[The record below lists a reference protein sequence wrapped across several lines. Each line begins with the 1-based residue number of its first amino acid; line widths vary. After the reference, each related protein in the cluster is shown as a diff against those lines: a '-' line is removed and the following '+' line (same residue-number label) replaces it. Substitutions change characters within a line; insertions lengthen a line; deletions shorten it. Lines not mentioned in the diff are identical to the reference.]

1 MLTFDRKHLPIITLL
16 IITASAILTAEEPP
30 AVQPTLPD
38 GIFLTF
44 NFGDH
49 LLAVNKKRD
58 ELIDNGQLSWYRYPG
73 FSYTQPNYWY
83 FVNGSKEPFAV
94 HMSYVDF
101 ELSEIKL
108 ISSNNYENTE
118 TLRDIYVRKYGL
130 DYSQEASGLGFSYT
144 WLVDKLKVTISRR
157 NKGRGD
163 CVIHYSMNPI
173 QMENVLDDF
182 SGIEINVDEI

>member
-1 MLTFDRKHLPIITLL
+1 MLIFNRKALPNITLL
-16 IITASAILTAEEPP
+16 IIGMTVVLTAEEPSV
-30 AVQPTLPD
+30 AHPTLPN
-38 GIFLTF
+38 GNFLTF

-49 LLAVNKKRD
+49 LLTVNEKRNQ
-58 ELIDNGQLSWYRYPG
+58 LIDNGQLSWYRYPG
-73 FSYTQPNYWY
+73 FSYTKPNYWY
-83 FVNGSKEPFAV
+83 FVKGIKEPFEV
-94 HMSYVDF
+94 HMSYVDY

-118 TLRDIYVRKYGL
+118 ELRDIYVRKYGL
-130 DYSQEASGLGFSYT
+130 DYNHEHLGLGFSYT
-144 WLVDKLKVTISRR
+144 WLVDEMKVTISRK

-182 SGIEINVDEI
+182 SDIEINVDEI

>member
-58 ELIDNGQLSWYRYPG
+58 QLIDNGQLSWYRYPG

-163 CVIHYSMNPI
+163 CVIHYSINLL
-173 QMENVLDDF
+173 QMENIFGNLF
-182 SGIEINVDEI
+182 GMETNYDEL

>member
-1 MLTFDRKHLPIITLL
+1 MLTFDRKALPIITLL
-16 IITASAILTAEEPP
+16 IIVMTVVLTAEEPSV
-30 AVQPTLPD
+30 ANQTLPN

-49 LLAVNKKRD
+49 LLTVNEKRNQ
-58 ELIDNGQLSWYRYPG
+58 LIDNGQLSWYRYPG
-73 FSYTQPNYWY
+73 YSYTKPNYWY
-83 FVNGSKEPFAV
+83 FVKGIKEPFAV
-94 HMSYVDF
+94 HMSYVDY

-118 TLRDIYVRKYGL
+118 ELRDIYIRKYGL
-130 DYSQEASGLGFSYT
+130 DYNQEHLGHGFSYT
-144 WLVDKLKVTISRR
+144 WMVEEMKVTISRK

-173 QMENVLDDF
+173 QMENVLDDL
-182 SGIEINVDEI
+182 SGMEINVDEI

>member
-1 MLTFDRKHLPIITLL
+1 MLTFDRKALPIITLL
-16 IITASAILTAEEPP
+16 IVGMTVVLTAEEPS
-30 AVQPTLPD
+30 VVHPTLPN

-49 LLAVNKKRD
+49 LLTVNEKRNQ
-58 ELIDNGQLSWYRYPG
+58 LIDNGQLSWDRYPG
-73 FSYTQPNYWY
+73 FSYTKPNYWY
-83 FVNGSKEPFAV
+83 FVNGIKEPFEV
-94 HMSYVDF
+94 HMSYVDY

-118 TLRDIYVRKYGL
+118 ELRDIYIRKYGL
-130 DYSQEASGLGFSYT
+130 DYNQEHLGLGFSYT
-144 WLVDKLKVTISRR
+144 WLVEEMKVTISRK

-173 QMENVLDDF
+173 QMENVLDDL
-182 SGIEINVDEI
+182 SGMEINVDEI

>member
-1 MLTFDRKHLPIITLL
+1 MLTFDRKALPIITLL
-16 IITASAILTAEEPP
+16 SIVMTVVLTAEEPS
-30 AVQPTLPD
+30 VSHQTLPN

-49 LLAVNKKRD
+49 LLTVNEKRNQ
-58 ELIDNGQLSWYRYPG
+58 LIDNGQLSWYRYPG
-73 FSYTQPNYWY
+73 YSYTKPNYWY
-83 FVNGSKEPFAV
+83 FVKGIKEPFAV
-94 HMSYVDF
+94 HMSYVDY

-118 TLRDIYVRKYGL
+118 AIRDIYVRKYGL
-130 DYSQEASGLGFSYT
+130 DYNQEASGLGFSYT
-144 WLVDKLKVTISRR
+144 WLVDEMKVTISRK

-173 QMENVLDDF
+173 QMENVLDDL
-182 SGIEINVDEI
+182 SGMEINVDEI

>member
-1 MLTFDRKHLPIITLL
+1 MLTFDRKALPIITLL
-16 IITASAILTAEEPP
+16 IIGMTVILTAEESL
-30 AVQPTLPD
+30 AVRSTLPD

-44 NFGDH
+44 NFNDH
-49 LLAVNKKRD
+49 LLTVNEKRD
-58 ELIDNGQLSWYRYPG
+58 QLIDNGQLSWYRYPG
-73 FSYTQPNYWY
+73 FSYTKPNYWY
-83 FVNGSKEPFAV
+83 FVKGIKEPFAV
-94 HMSYVDF
+94 HMSYVDY

-118 TLRDIYVRKYGL
+118 ELRDIYVRKYGL
-130 DYSQEASGLGFSYT
+130 DYNQEHLGLGFSYT
-144 WLVDKLKVTISRR
+144 WLVDEMKVTISRK

>member
-58 ELIDNGQLSWYRYPG
+58 QLIDNGQLSWYRYPG

-163 CVIHYSMNPI
+163 CVIHYSI
-173 QMENVLDDF
+173 HSLQMENILGNLF
-182 SGIEINVDEI
+182 GMETNYDEL

>member
-58 ELIDNGQLSWYRYPG
+58 QLIDNGQLSWYRYPG

-144 WLVDKLKVTISRR
+144 WLVDKLKVTINRR

-163 CVIHYSMNPI
+163 CVIHYSI
-173 QMENVLDDF
+173 HSLQMENILGNLF
-182 SGIEINVDEI
+182 GMETNYDEL

>member
-58 ELIDNGQLSWYRYPG
+58 QLIDNGQLSWYRYPG

-163 CVIHYSMNPI
+163 CVIHYSINLL
-173 QMENVLDDF
+173 QMENTFGNLF
-182 SGIEINVDEI
+182 GMETNYDEL

>member
-1 MLTFDRKHLPIITLL
+1 MLTFDRKPLPIITLL
-16 IITASAILTAEEPP
+16 IIGMTVILTAEESP
-30 AVQPTLPD
+30 AVRSTLSD

-49 LLAVNKKRD
+49 LLTVHKKRD
-58 ELIDNGQLSWYRYPG
+58 QLIDNGQLSWYRYPG

-83 FVNGSKEPFAV
+83 IVNGIEEPFAV
-94 HMSYVDF
+94 HMSYVDYQ
-101 ELSEIKL
+101 LSEIKL

-118 TLRDIYVRKYGL
+118 ALRDIYVRKYGL
-130 DYSQEASGLGFSYT
+130 DYNQEASGLGFSYT

-163 CVIHYSMNPI
+163 CVIHYSI
-173 QMENVLDDF
+173 HSLQMENILGNLF
-182 SGIEINVDEI
+182 GMETNYDEL

>member
-1 MLTFDRKHLPIITLL
+1 MLTFDRKALPIITLL
-16 IITASAILTAEEPP
+16 IIGMTVILTAEESP
-30 AVQPTLPD
+30 AVRSTLPD

-44 NFGDH
+44 NFNDH
-49 LLAVNKKRD
+49 LLTVNEKRD
-58 ELIDNGQLSWYRYPG
+58 QLIDNGQLSWYRYPG
-73 FSYTQPNYWY
+73 FSYTKPNYWY
-83 FVNGSKEPFAV
+83 FVKGIKEPFAV
-94 HMSYVDF
+94 HMSYVDY

-108 ISSNNYENTE
+108 ISSNNNENTE
-118 TLRDIYVRKYGL
+118 ALRDIYVRKYGL
-130 DYSQEASGLGFSYT
+130 DYYQEHLGLGFSYT
-144 WLVDKLKVTISRR
+144 WLVDEMKVTISRK

>member
-1 MLTFDRKHLPIITLL
+1 MLTFDRKALPIITL
-16 IITASAILTAEEPP
+16 IIIGMTVILTAEESP
-30 AVQPTLPD
+30 AVRSTLPD

-49 LLAVNKKRD
+49 LLTVNEKRD
-58 ELIDNGQLSWYRYPG
+58 QLIDNGQLNWYRYPG

-83 FVNGSKEPFAV
+83 FINGIKEPFAM
-94 HMSYVDF
+94 HMSYVDY

-118 TLRDIYVRKYGL
+118 ALRDIYVRKYGL
-130 DYSQEASGLGFSYT
+130 DYYQEHSGLGFSYT
-144 WLVDKLKVTISRR
+144 WLVDEMKVTISRK

-173 QMENVLDDF
+173 QMENVLDDL
-182 SGIEINVDEI
+182 SGMEINVDEI

>member
-1 MLTFDRKHLPIITLL
+1 MLTFDREHLSIIALL

-30 AVQPTLPD
+30 AVQLPLPD

-58 ELIDNGQLSWYRYPG
+58 QLIDNGQLSWYRYPG

-163 CVIHYSMNPI
+163 CVIHYSINPI
-173 QMENVLDDF
+173 QLENVLDDF
-182 SGIEINVDEI
+182 SDTDLNFSM

>member
-1 MLTFDRKHLPIITLL
+1 MLIFDRKALPIITLL
-16 IITASAILTAEEPP
+16 IIAASAILTAEEPP

-49 LLAVNKKRD
+49 LLAVNEKRD
-58 ELIDNGQLSWYRYPG
+58 QLIGNGQLSWYRYPG
-73 FSYTQPNYWY
+73 FSYTKPNYWY
-83 FVNGSKEPFAV
+83 FVKGIKEPFAV
-94 HMSYVDF
+94 HMSYVDY

-118 TLRDIYVRKYGL
+118 ELRDIYVRKYGL
-130 DYSQEASGLGFSYT
+130 DYNQEHLGLGFSYT
-144 WLVDKLKVTISRR
+144 WLVDEMKVTVSRK

-163 CVIHYSMNPI
+163 CVIHYSINPI
-173 QMENVLDDF
+173 QLENVLDNF
-182 SGIEINVDEI
+182 SDTDLNFSM

>member
-1 MLTFDRKHLPIITLL
+1 LLTFDKKHLPIIASL
-16 IITASAILTAEEPP
+16 IITATTILVAEEPP
-30 AVQPTLPD
+30 AVQSTLPD

-49 LLAVNKKRD
+49 LLAVNEKRD
-58 ELIDNGQLSWYRYPG
+58 QLIDNGQLSWYRYPG

-83 FVNGSKEPFAV
+83 FINGSKQPFAV

-108 ISSNNYENTE
+108 ISSNNYENIE
-118 TLRDIYVRKYGL
+118 ALRDIYVRKYGL

-163 CVIHYSMNPI
+163 CVIHYSINLL
-173 QMENVLDDF
+173 QMENTLGNLF
-182 SGIEINVDEI
+182 GMETNYDEL

>member
-1 MLTFDRKHLPIITLL
+1 MMTFYQKPLPIITLL
-16 IITASAILTAEEPP
+16 IIGMTVILTAEELPG
-30 AVQPTLPD
+30 VQPALPD

-49 LLAVNKKRD
+49 LLDVNKKRD
-58 ELIDNGQLSWYRYPG
+58 QLIDNGQLSWYRYPG

-83 FVNGSKEPFAV
+83 FVNGSKEPFAI
-94 HMSYVDF
+94 HMSYVDYN
-101 ELSEIKL
+101 LSEIKL

-118 TLRDIYVRKYGL
+118 ALREIYVRKYGIN
-130 DYSQEASGLGFSYT
+130 YNQEASGLGFSYT

-163 CVIHYSMNPI
+163 CVIHYSINPLQI
-173 QMENVLDDF
+173 DNAFDDL
-182 SGIEINVDEI
+182 SGIRINVDKI

>member
-1 MLTFDRKHLPIITLL
+1 MTVV
-16 IITASAILTAEEPP
+16 LTAEEPS
-30 AVQPTLPD
+30 VSHQTLPN

-49 LLAVNKKRD
+49 LLTVNEKRNQ
-58 ELIDNGQLSWYRYPG
+58 LIDNGQLSWYRYPG
-73 FSYTQPNYWY
+73 YSYTKPNYWY
-83 FVNGSKEPFAV
+83 FVKGIKEPFAV
-94 HMSYVDF
+94 HMSYVDY

-118 TLRDIYVRKYGL
+118 ELRDIYIRKYGL
-130 DYSQEASGLGFSYT
+130 DYNQEHLGLGFSYT
-144 WLVDKLKVTISRR
+144 WLVDEMKVTISRK

-182 SGIEINVDEI
+182 SDIEINVDEI